1 MLWLE
6 NMHHLLKICLVVLL
20 ALAPF
25 SANTATAQSRPKSTT
40 ATQKSTPPKKS
51 SSKPAAARKTTSDTR
66 KKTQHVSGYTTK
78 KGTKVAPYK
87 RRPAN

>member
-1 MLWLE
+1 MR
-6 NMHHLLKICLVVLL
+6 HLLKICLVVLL

-25 SANTATAQSRPKSTT
+25 SANAATAKPRPKSTT
-40 ATQKSTPPKKS
+40 AAAKKSTTPKKS
-51 SSKPAAARKTTSDTR
+51 ASSPAAAGKTTVDTR
-66 KKTQHVSGYTTK
+66 KKTEPVSGYTTK